1 MDPTN
6 LNRIPQQTC
15 FVDLMNSQNDSFS
28 SQPVHFS
35 STLSSQPVHLNSNFP
50 SQPVHLNSN
59 FSSQPVHFNP
69 NFSSQPLHFS
79 PAQESEDE
87 IDLTVDENEE
97 DGERGIRKRWT
108 AEEDINLIS
117 AWLNTSK
124 DPVVS
129 NEQRRQSFWKRVAD
143 YYKANDGSSSSIA
156 RGPSQCKARWNKIN
170 HDVNKF
176 VGCYAQASSR
186 RKSGESE
193 DDVLRLAYE
202 LFKNDKKKPFL
213 LARCWRELK
222 HDQKWLTEECN
233 HKRLKLASDGA
244 GASSPGECKD
254 GSEMRPPG
262 VKAAKKKGKKPVVSI
277 DVEDGSV
284 VKLDKIIAMK
294 DKEQAAKERNS
305 KMRLLDSLLNK
316 SELTPTEAL
325 LRDKLVDQ
333 MLTNI

>member
-1 MDPTN
+1 MDPRN
-6 LNRIPQQTC
+6 LNSIPQQTC
-15 FVDLMNSQNDSFS
+15 FVDLMNSQNDSIGS
-28 SQPVHFS
+28 DNPILTNTS
-35 STLSSQPVHLNSNFP
+35 SSQPVHLNSTFS
-50 SQPVHLNSN
+50 SQPVHFTST
-59 FSSQPVHFNP
+59 FSSQPVHFNF

-79 PAQESEDE
+79 PAQESEDCIE
-87 IDLTVDENEE
+87 LTVDENEA
-97 DGERGIRKRWT
+97 DGGRGSRKRWS

-129 NEQRRQSFWKRVAD
+129 NEQRLQSFWKRVAD
-143 YYKANDGSSSSIA
+143 YYKANDGSSGSIA

-170 HDVNKF
+170 HVVNKF
-176 VGCYAQASSR
+176 VGCYAQASSK

-202 LFKNDKKKPFL
+202 FFKNDMEKPFL
-213 LARCWRELK
+213 LEHCWRELK

-233 HKRLKLASDGA
+233 HKRTKLASDGA
-244 GASSPGECKD
+244 GAYSPGECKD

-284 VKLDKIIAMK
+284 VRKI
-294 DKEQAAKERNS
+294 
-305 KMRLLDSLLNK
+305 
-316 SELTPTEAL
+316 
-325 LRDKLVDQ
+325 
-333 MLTNI
+333 